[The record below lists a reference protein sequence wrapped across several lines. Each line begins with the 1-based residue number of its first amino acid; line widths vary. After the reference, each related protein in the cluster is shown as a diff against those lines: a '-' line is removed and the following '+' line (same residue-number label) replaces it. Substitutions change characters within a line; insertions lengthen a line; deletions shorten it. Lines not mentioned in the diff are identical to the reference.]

1 MEMRAMHEK
10 KGGAG
15 GKTHLW
21 PFGLALCYLAARVGG
36 ARGGAVGSKGNSTA
50 QLAHFASHTK
60 SEGKYTTKSKTA
72 PATIDISN

>member
-21 PFGLALCYLAARVGG
+21 PFGLALCYSAARVRG
-36 ARGGAVGSKGNSTA
+36 ARGGLLEVKVTVQRS
-50 QLAHFASHTK
+50 
-60 SEGKYTTKSKTA
+60 
-72 PATIDISN
+72 